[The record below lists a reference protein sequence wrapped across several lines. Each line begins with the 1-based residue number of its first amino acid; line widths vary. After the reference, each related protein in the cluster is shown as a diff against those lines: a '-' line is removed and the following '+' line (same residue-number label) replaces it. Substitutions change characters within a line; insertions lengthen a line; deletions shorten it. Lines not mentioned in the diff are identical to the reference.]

1 MTENPLIQKIEF
13 IKGVGP
19 NKALVLN
26 KELGIRVLQ
35 DMLGFFPFRY
45 EDRSEIKKLSEIN
58 DDTNSA
64 LYEVQVVSKKKWE
77 NIKENL

>member
-35 DMLGFFPFRY
+35 DMLGFFPG
-45 EDRSEIKKLSEIN
+45 
-58 DDTNSA
+58 
-64 LYEVQVVSKKKWE
+64 
-77 NIKENL
+77 